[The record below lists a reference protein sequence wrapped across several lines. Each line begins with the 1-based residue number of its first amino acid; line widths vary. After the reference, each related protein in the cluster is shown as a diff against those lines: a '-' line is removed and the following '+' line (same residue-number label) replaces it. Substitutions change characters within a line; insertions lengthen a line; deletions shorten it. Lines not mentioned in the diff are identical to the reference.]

1 MQGESVLV
9 EQFEYVVND
18 LVLSFGEQVR
28 LGEGR
33 LRNAGARILTAK
45 LGDDVVE
52 VLLRSQARALQYLRN
67 LGNPPY
73 LADRRY
79 SIDMVPRVAWSLFIC
94 LSVSTPA
101 PACVPW
107 HISPFL
113 CQSTWK
119 LNGLATT
126 RGCSRLISVVEGS
139 Q

>member
-1 MQGESVLV
+1 MQGEPVLV

-52 VLLRSQARALQYLRN
+52 VLLRAQARALQYLRN

-73 LADRRY
+73 LGDRRY
-79 SIDMVPRVAWSLFIC
+79 SIDMVPRVGGRCSFAFRFPLPRQLVC
-94 LSVSTPA
+94 L
-101 PACVPW
+101 
-107 HISPFL
+107 
-113 CQSTWK
+113 
-119 LNGLATT
+119 G
-126 RGCSRLISVVEGS
+126 ISVHSSASLPGN
-139 Q
+139 